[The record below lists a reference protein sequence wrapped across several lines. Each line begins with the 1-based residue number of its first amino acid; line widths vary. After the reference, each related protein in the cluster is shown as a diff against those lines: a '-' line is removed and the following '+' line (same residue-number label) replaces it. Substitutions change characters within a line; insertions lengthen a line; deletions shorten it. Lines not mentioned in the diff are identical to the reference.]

1 MSHTAQ
7 QRKSPLLTISAL
19 QRPPTATRRAQTDLI
34 SRSAD
39 ERHHR
44 ETHVERYDNDDDDA
58 ISLDPCFVFFFFCV
72 SNARWRNDGDISKK
86 EILNCEKIKKKGT
99 KSSEAE
105 QLQIVGGRRSQSNV
119 RVPSSTSLNKGRNST
134 FNYKRCGRSMDVA
147 HRFGW
152 TPSSESHHVTTFWL
166 LGCVVYNRHHC
177 WSIILSDAS
186 WICSRH
192 LGDWHTMW
200 PT

>member
-86 EILNCEKIKKKGT
+86 EILNCEKIKKKREKIFRGRAT
-99 KSSEAE
+99 ANSRRQTEPIKRPCSFVDVIE
-105 QLQIVGGRRSQSNV
+105 QREE
-119 RVPSSTSLNKGRNST
+119 
-134 FNYKRCGRSMDVA
+134 FN
-147 HRFGW
+147 
-152 TPSSESHHVTTFWL
+152 
-166 LGCVVYNRHHC
+166 
-177 WSIILSDAS
+177 I
-186 WICSRH
+186 
-192 LGDWHTMW
+192 
-200 PT
+200 